1 MKKREPKKV
10 HSEKPKPLRV
20 IGGRYRRRR
29 LKSLPG
35 LATRP
40 MLDRQRETLFDVI
53 QTDIEG
59 SIFVDLYAGTGA
71 VGIEALSR
79 NASRVTFVEASQ
91 AACGVIR
98 ENLLTVGVVADATVV
113 NKPVSEVL
121 SGLTADI
128 FFLGPPYAAH
138 EEYEGTLTALG
149 ENPPALVI
157 AQHDSKH
164 ELAERYGGLERFRV
178 IRQGKNS
185 LTFYAPPDEG

>member
-1 MKKREPKKV
+1 MKKREPKIQ
-10 HSEKPKPLRV
+10 SDKPKPIRV

-40 MLDRQRETLFDVI
+40 MLDRQRETLFNI
-53 QTDIEG
+53 LQRDIEG

-79 NASRVTFVEASQ
+79 YASRVTFVEADQ
-91 AACGVIR
+91 AACAVIH
-98 ENLLTVGVVADATVV
+98 ENLLTVGATADATVL

-128 FFLGPPYAAH
+128 YFLGPPYAAH
-138 EEYEGTLTALG
+138 EEYERTLTTLG
-149 ENPPALVI
+149 ENLPALVI

-164 ELAERYGGLERFRV
+164 ELAEEYGGLQRFRE
-178 IRQGKNS
+178 IRQGRNC
-185 LTFYAPPDEG
+185 LTFYAPPDES

>member
-1 MKKREPKKV
+1 MKKREPKV
-10 HSEKPKPLRV
+10 HTEKSKPLRV

-35 LATRP
+35 MATRP
-40 MLDRQRETLFDVI
+40 MLDRQRETLFNVI
-53 QTDIEG
+53 QNDIEG
-59 SIFVDLYAGTGA
+59 SIFADLYAGTGA

-91 AACGVIR
+91 AASLVIH
-98 ENLLTVGVVADATVV
+98 ENLLAVGAAPDTTVL

-138 EEYEGTLTALG
+138 EEYERTLTTLG

-164 ELAERYGGLERFRV
+164 ELAEEYGGLERFRE
-178 IRQGKNS
+178 IRQGKNC
-185 LTFYAPPDEG
+185 LTFYAPPDES

>member
-1 MKKREPKKV
+1 LKKREPTIR
-10 HSEKPKPLRV
+10 SEKPKPLRV

-29 LKSLPG
+29 LKALPG

-40 MLDRQRETLFDVI
+40 MLDRQRETLFNVL
-53 QTDIEG
+53 QSDIEG
-59 SIFVDLYAGTGA
+59 AIFADLYAGTGA

-79 NASRVTFVEASQ
+79 NASRVLFVESNQ
-91 AACGVIR
+91 AACAVIS
-98 ENLLTVGVVADATVV
+98 ENLLTVGAAADATVL

-121 SGLTADI
+121 TGLTADI

-138 EEYEGTLTALG
+138 EEYEQTLTTLG

-164 ELAERYGGLERFRV
+164 ELAEKYGGLEQVRV
-178 IRQGKNS
+178 LRQGRNCLS
-185 LTFYAPPDEG
+185 LYAPPDDN